1 MMDSG
6 DVRRFERRLFLVV
19 FFGLILASCQNFLPH
34 SGPLGNFTRSDR
46 PVDTSPVSEQG
57 VGKLAKGELL
67 AAQALFDR
75 ALQQNPHDVHALLG
89 KGLVFQQTG
98 QLVQARAAFEA
109 VLALRPGEA
118 QKMLVLANPTPRSV
132 REIASVNLGLL
143 HNRGVPS
150 SLTGATPPLGP
161 PAAAQIGTLPGGVPG
176 ANSGGAQPSFGTP
189 PPRASQ
195 PAPQIGAAPVPG
207 GSNVSPF
214 LGSFANVVSRFQT
227 LENLRGYGLITPDE
241 FAQRRDLNKG
251 ALLPLTGPPPATGL
265 DRSVPSTE
273 QIAQRLRAIRRA
285 LELRAI
291 TVRQHGA
298 ERLMIVDGLMPL
310 KPAQRLNPP
319 PPPRGLMA
327 AADSVRRIEAL
338 KEMKLISS
346 DEYTKER
353 AAIEGALQPAGT
365 TPAAPAVAAQPK
377 AAKAPEN
384 LGPQPALHIGS
395 WRSEQGANR
404 AWTQLRRVYR
414 SVFAN
419 LRPEVSRVN
428 LGRGK
433 GVFYRLIVGPFA
445 TKAAAQR
452 ACRQLKRRRQY
463 CEPAFI
469 SRGA

>member
-6 DVRRFERRLFLVV
+6 DARCALRRLFPVI
-19 FFGLILASCQNFLPH
+19 FAGLILAGCQSLLPQN
-34 SGPLGNFTRSDR
+34 GPFGNFTRANQL
-46 PVDTSPVSEQG
+46 VDTSSVSEQG
-57 VGKLAKGELL
+57 LGKLAKGELL

-75 ALQQNPHDVHALLG
+75 ALQQNPRDVHALLG

-109 VLALRPGEA
+109 VLALRPGDA
-118 QKMLVLANPTPRSV
+118 QKMLVLSNPAPASV

-150 SLTGATPPLGP
+150 SLTGATPPAP
-161 PAAAQIGTLPGGVPG
+161 QIGAPPPGIPG
-176 ANSGGAQPSFGTP
+176 AAAQPSFGTP
-189 PPRASQ
+189 PPLGQNRQ
-195 PAPQIGAAPVPG
+195 VAPQIDVRQTAPG
-207 GSNVSPF
+207 GAPIGPF
-214 LGSFANVVSRFQT
+214 TGPFTNVVSRFQT
-227 LENLRGYGLITPDE
+227 LESLRGQGLITPDE
-241 FAQRRDLNKG
+241 YNQRRALNKG

-310 KPAQRLNPP
+310 KPRQRLNPAP
-319 PPPRGLMA
+319 PPKGLMA
-327 AADSVRRIEAL
+327 AADAVRRIEAL
-338 KEMKLISS
+338 QEMKLVSS

-353 AAIEGALQPAGT
+353 AAIESSLRPAGS
-365 TPAAPAVAAQPK
+365 TPAPAAATGAPKTASAA
-377 AAKAPEN
+377 AAS
-384 LGPQPALHIGS
+384 GPRPALHIGS
-395 WRSEQGANR
+395 WRSEQGAKR

-414 SVFAN
+414 SVFAKM
-419 LRPEVSRVN
+419 RPEVSRVN

-433 GVFYRLIVGPFA
+433 GVFFRLIVGPFA
-445 TKAAAQR
+445 TQAAAQR

-463 CEPAFI
+463 CEPAFM
-469 SRGA
+469 SGGA

>member
-6 DVRRFERRLFLVV
+6 DDRRAWRRLFPVV
-19 FFGLILASCQNFLPH
+19 FAGLILAGCQSMLPQN
-34 SGPLGNFTRSDR
+34 GPFGNFTRANQQ
-46 PVDTSPVSEQG
+46 VDTSPVSEQG
-57 VGKLAKGELL
+57 IGKLAKGELL

-75 ALQQNPHDVHALLG
+75 ALQQNPRDVHALLG

-109 VLALRPGEA
+109 VLALRPGDA
-118 QKMLVLANPTPRSV
+118 QKMLVLSNPAPHSV

-150 SLTGATPPLGP
+150 SLTGATPPAQVAP
-161 PAAAQIGTLPGGVPG
+161 QIGAQPG
-176 ANSGGAQPSFGTP
+176 AAPRPSFGTP
-189 PPRASQ
+189 PPLAQSPQ
-195 PAPQIGAAPVPG
+195 AATQIGAAGAARGGPVLG
-207 GSNVSPF
+207 PF
-214 LGSFANVVSRFQT
+214 TGPFTNVVSRFQT
-227 LENLRGYGLITPDE
+227 LENLRGQGLITPDE
-241 FAQRRDLNKG
+241 YNQRRALNKG
-251 ALLPLTGPPPATGL
+251 ALLPLTGPAPATGL

-310 KPAQRLNPP
+310 KPRQRLNPAP
-319 PPPRGLMA
+319 PPKGLME
-327 AADSVRRIEAL
+327 AADAVRRIEAL
-338 KEMKLISS
+338 QEMKLVTS

-353 AAIEGALQPAGT
+353 AAIENSLHPAGS
-365 TPAAPAVAAQPK
+365 TPAPAQAAGTAPATASASS
-377 AAKAPEN
+377 
-384 LGPQPALHIGS
+384 GPQPALHIGS
-395 WRSEQGANR
+395 WRSEQGAKR

-414 SVFAN
+414 SVFAKM
-419 LRPEVSRVN
+419 RPEVSRVN

-433 GVFYRLIVGPFA
+433 GVFFRLIVGPFA
-445 TKAAAQR
+445 TQAAAQK

-463 CEPAFI
+463 CEPAFM
-469 SRGA
+469 SGGA